1 MLQDAA
7 LTRPQLK
14 TPRAAAIAGIAFSV
28 LLIAMLAM
36 FRSAVPAD
44 PLESGAWLATDSNR
58 AAIALNLIPFAGVAF
73 LWFIGVLRDRLAHR
87 EDRFFATVFL
97 GSGLLFLAML
107 FVSATIIGGLIL
119 VSNSLPASDF
129 FNSPTFRLGRA
140 TAFIIMNVYAVKMA
154 AVFMFS
160 TSVVVIKTAIAPRWI
175 AVAGMTLAV
184 FLLVGSYLVSWSV
197 IVLPLCVL
205 LISGYILVDNMGIR
219 ERLL

>member
-1 MLQDAA
+1 
-7 LTRPQLK
+7 
-14 TPRAAAIAGIAFSV
+14 
-28 LLIAMLAM
+28 
-36 FRSAVPAD
+36 
-44 PLESGAWLATDSNR
+44 
-58 AAIALNLIPFAGVAF
+58 
-73 LWFIGVLRDRLAHR
+73 
-87 EDRFFATVFL
+87 
-97 GSGLLFLAML
+97 LFLAML

-197 IVLPLCVL
+197 IVLPLWVL